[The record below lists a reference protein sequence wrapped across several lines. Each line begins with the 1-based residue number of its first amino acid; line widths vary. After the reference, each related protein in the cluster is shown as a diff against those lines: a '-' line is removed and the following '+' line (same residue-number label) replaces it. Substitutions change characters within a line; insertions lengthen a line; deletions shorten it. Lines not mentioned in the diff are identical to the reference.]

1 MTDLDFERRVN
12 PWLFDKSGKLT
23 ADAKKQF
30 PDLAAA
36 ESGAAAPGWEPPP
49 VTTAGPGVPTVKV
62 SPDALRKAGTN
73 AGALHTDFDK
83 ATKDVWKDLGSSLQG
98 MSKDWAIVGAVQA
111 AHELWQ
117 AQAQATSQAIADI
130 STGLTSNADQYARA
144 DQVNAQNLKSN
155 RGR

>member
-1 MTDLDFERRVN
+1 MTDLDFERKVN
-12 PWLFDKSGKLT
+12 PWLFDKSGNLT
-23 ADAKKQF
+23 EDAKKRF

-36 ESGAAAPGWEPPP
+36 ASGAAAPGWAPPP
-49 VTTAGPGVPTVKV
+49 VAAAAPGQSTVRV

-73 AGALHTDFDK
+73 AGTLHTDFDK
-83 ATKDVWKDLGSSLQG
+83 ATKDVWKDLQSSLQG

-130 STGLTSNADQYARA
+130 STGLTSNADQYERA
-144 DQVNAQNLKSN
+144 DQVNAQNLKTN
-155 RGR
+155 